1 MWLSYGKELQKKY
14 KLTTKLWSDV
24 LSEEWHPEWPNGSR
38 TVDNVSVANG
48 PFKAPRYG
56 RVEIDRNTI
65 IKTIEEA
72 GFYDYG
78 NMDLRTDN
86 PQVLEKIPDLNTAF
100 PRIGLRE
107 DEYRSEVPSRAAV
120 GGLYNRGKGGDPWDE
135 DQFVD

>member
-1 MWLSYGKELQKKY
+1 MC
-14 KLTTKLWSDV
+14 
-24 LSEEWHPEWPNGSR
+24 NR
-38 TVDNVSVANG
+38 A
-48 PFKAPRYG
+48 
-56 RVEIDRNTI
+56 VEIGLTEIVFTEHYDTDPAD
-65 IKTIEEA
+65 EGH
-72 GFYDYG
+72 GFYDYE

-86 PQVLEKIPDLNTAF
+86 PQVLENIPDLNTAF